1 MKNVGKGIVKLIII
15 FALIAG
21 AVYIGKEAAPL
32 IKLGLDLDGGVS
44 ITYQAA
50 KDNPDAEEM
59 GDSVYKLQLKAQ
71 DYSTEAEVYQE
82 GGNKINIDIPGVS
95 DANGILEELGKPGT
109 LYFVEGN
116 LTWPILATDSE
127 ATQESGPVVDNE
139 AIKADTQALQ
149 KMTEMVGG
157 NKLLFS
163 VNKELGS
170 VVVSIVD
177 SATNQVIK
185 QIPSEDMQ
193 KLKLRIRKAIGS
205 MFDEVI

>member
-1 MKNVGKGIVKLIII
+1 MNTINTNSMVHVAMDGQTLYNTNRNTVSNTVKQDA
-15 FALIAG
+15 AL
-21 AVYIGKEAAPL
+21 
-32 IKLGLDLDGGVS
+32 S
-44 ITYQAA
+44 ITPTGAQVAQ
-50 KDNPDAEEM
+50 NIEQNIAE
-59 GDSVYKLQLKAQ
+59 
-71 DYSTEAEVYQE
+71 
-82 GGNKINIDIPGVS
+82 
-95 DANGILEELGKPGT
+95 
-109 LYFVEGN
+109 
-116 LTWPILATDSE
+116 
-127 ATQESGPVVDNE
+127 
-139 AIKADTQALQ
+139 IKADSQALQ

-157 NKLLFS
+157 SKLQFS

>member
-1 MKNVGKGIVKLIII
+1 MNTISNSMVHVAMDGQSLYNINKNT
-15 FALIAG
+15 AG
-21 AVYIGKEAAPL
+21 NTVQQAAAQ
-32 IKLGLDLDGGVS
+32 S
-44 ITYQAA
+44 ITPTGAQVAQ
-50 KDNPDAEEM
+50 NIEQNMAE
-59 GDSVYKLQLKAQ
+59 LKA
-71 DYSTEAEVYQE
+71 
-82 GGNKINIDIPGVS
+82 DI
-95 DANGILEELGKPGT
+95 
-109 LYFVEGN
+109 
-116 LTWPILATDSE
+116 
-127 ATQESGPVVDNE
+127 
-139 AIKADTQALQ
+139 QALQ

-157 NKLLFS
+157 NKLQFS